1 VRQVW
6 SEYPQHLFVL
16 AGLQLEPH
24 PQRTVRLRSSN
35 AVQFDGAEL
44 IGVAGRTDVAQ
55 LQVGLFIKQYCPAT
69 ALRGGLGREQA
80 EQRQQTDSETYGD
93 PEPAHGE
100 IPS

>member
-1 VRQVW
+1 
-6 SEYPQHLFVL
+6 
-16 AGLQLEPH
+16 
-24 PQRTVRLRSSN
+24 
-35 AVQFDGAEL
+35 
-44 IGVAGRTDVAQ
+44 
-55 LQVGLFIKQYCPAT
+55 LQVGLFIKEYCPAT